1 MLFLLFELG
10 SDRYALDVRHVAE
23 VLPFVG
29 IQPLPHA
36 PVGVAGVFDFRG
48 SPVPVVDLSHLTLGR
63 PAERRLSTRIILVH
77 YPLGDGGT
85 RLLGLIA
92 ERATRT
98 VRHAPSDFVST
109 GVTSD
114 GAPYLGPVATDARGL
129 LRWIEVPVLLTP
141 AVRDVLFKPTK
152 EGTWVSPTSK
162 TC

>member
-10 SDRYALDVRHVAE
+10 ADRYALDVRSVAE

-29 IQPLPHA
+29 IQPILHA
-36 PVGVAGVFDFRG
+36 PAGVAGVFDFRG
-48 SPVPVVDLSHLTLGR
+48 SPVPVIDLSQLTLGR

-77 YPLGDGGT
+77 YPIGDGET

-98 VRHAPSDFVST
+98 ARHAPTEFVST
-109 GVTSD
+109 GVTTD

-129 LRWIEVPVLLTP
+129 LQWIEVPVLLPP

-152 EGTWVSPTSK
+152 DATWLLPT
-162 TC
+162 